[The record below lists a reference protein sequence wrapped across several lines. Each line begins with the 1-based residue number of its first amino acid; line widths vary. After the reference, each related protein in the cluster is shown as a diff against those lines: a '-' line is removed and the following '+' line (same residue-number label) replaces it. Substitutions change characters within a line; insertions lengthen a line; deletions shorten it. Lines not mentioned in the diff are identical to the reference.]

1 MITLRSSTV
10 WSPCRELSLR
20 QTGATLLGVVLTVA
34 LAACGEGNILEPS
47 SKARV
52 PVATH
57 ASIVVTPNY
66 SAFTTRAEFNG
77 VGAIDHLNGF
87 EDVTG
92 ELVYDVGTP
101 YTALGVTYTSDLNTV
116 LMPGIGLGV
125 SSNSMS
131 TEFGA
136 PLTATLGSTDAF
148 TMFGADL
155 TLIGEKTPVGL
166 VVTTNLG
173 SYAFPNLDVPLATT
187 GQKFFGIAL
196 STPGEYLTGFR
207 LTVGGPGTGML
218 LDNVAVGH
226 VAAKKNADP
235 DASSGGP
242 YTGSEGSSISYAF
255 SATDADGDA
264 LTFSWDL
271 GDGTKGSGPVPPSAH
286 TYADNGSY
294 AVMLAVDDGRG
305 GVDTARTTANITNV
319 APKLAGFSIPSAPI
333 ALISGSV
340 NLPVAT
346 SFTDP
351 GTADTFIA
359 TLDCGSGITAQS
371 SAPNGMAGGVCAFS
385 EPGVYAIQLTV
396 RDDDGGS
403 DTKLASGQVVIYE
416 PAGGWVTGGGW
427 IVSPL
432 GANTIAPTTTGK
444 LTFGFVARYQPG
456 STIPTG
462 NAEFKLNVG
471 KLDFRSTSLEWLV
484 VGDTKAQLQGRGTV
498 NGGGDYAF
506 LVIAFDG
513 GSGDAVRIRIWQRV
527 SGAVVYDSR
536 PGEPF
541 DAETLTALG
550 GGSVQ
555 LHQH

>member
-1 MITLRSSTV
+1 
-10 WSPCRELSLR
+10 
-20 QTGATLLGVVLTVA
+20 
-34 LAACGEGNILEPS
+34 
-47 SKARV
+47 
-52 PVATH
+52 
-57 ASIVVTPNY
+57 
-66 SAFTTRAEFNG
+66 
-77 VGAIDHLNGF
+77 
-87 EDVTG
+87 
-92 ELVYDVGTP
+92 
-101 YTALGVTYTSDLNTV
+101 
-116 LMPGIGLGV
+116 
-125 SSNSMS
+125 
-131 TEFGA
+131 
-136 PLTATLGSTDAF
+136 
-148 TMFGADL
+148 
-155 TLIGEKTPVGL
+155 
-166 VVTTNLG
+166 
-173 SYAFPNLDVPLATT
+173 
-187 GQKFFGIAL
+187 
-196 STPGEYLTGFR
+196 
-207 LTVGGPGTGML
+207 
-218 LDNVAVGH
+218 
-226 VAAKKNADP
+226 
-235 DASSGGP
+235 
-242 YTGSEGSSISYAF
+242 
-255 SATDADGDA
+255 
-264 LTFSWDL
+264 
-271 GDGTKGSGPVPPSAH
+271 
-286 TYADNGSY
+286 
-294 AVMLAVDDGRG
+294 
-305 GVDTARTTANITNV
+305 
-319 APKLAGFSIPSAPI
+319 
-333 ALISGSV
+333 
-340 NLPVAT
+340 
-346 SFTDP
+346 
-351 GTADTFIA
+351 
-359 TLDCGSGITAQS
+359 
-371 SAPNGMAGGVCAFS
+371 MAGGVCAFS

-555 LHQH
+555 LHQHLGPVGLWVGAGAGGAHRALFV